1 MPALY
6 LSSDRRERTRY
17 AGSKH
22 KVSGEVRVHDLNKV
36 LMTSALV
43 LAGTSTAGAADLPAK
58 VATPIEFV
66 RVCNAYGNG
75 FFYIPGTDTCIR
87 LSGRARFEVG
97 YQTSYS
103 RTGNGTATPGDLT
116 GYRGLARINVDA
128 RTQTS
133 YGTLRAFLR
142 LEAASRTGIPT
153 IRSGTTE
160 RIGNAFGATGQDQ
173 AGRVQ
178 QFVNTD
184 KAFIQFAGF
193 TAGRATSFYDFY
205 AHDFEIIASSMSSD
219 VNSTN
224 LAAYTTKLGGSGF
237 SATLSM
243 EDPSFRRTPLFTA
256 ANAPGTTLA
265 ASPLFIGFSANGTP
279 TGVGF
284 VDIVQ
289 RNRMPDF
296 VGVLRYDTT
305 WGSAQLSAAVHELN
319 YANPIAGA
327 FAGTNLGSAVTA
339 ANSVA
344 GPGLATAYGWAVQ
357 GGLKLNMPFIAP
369 GDTLYLQASYGE
381 GAGMY
386 TGFSAYTGSYIG
398 NTSSIQGSAF
408 NQYFNDA
415 VLNPFT
421 NRLEL
426 STTFT
431 AVASFLHY
439 WTPELRSA
447 VFGSYGELNF
457 ASGARARQGA
467 YYGITGAGPGTPGTR
482 FFDVSQVLRD
492 NYRFVVGGSLIWSP
506 VRDLDIGFE
515 GIYTQYGVTSG
526 RVLDLSKFPAQNA
539 TFVNNLANTIRTKT
553 SEDTVQ
559 VRARVQRDF

>member
-1 MPALY
+1 M
-6 LSSDRRERTRY
+6 
-17 AGSKH
+17 K
-22 KVSGEVRVHDLNKV
+22 DLNRT
-36 LMTSALV
+36 LMASAAGLV
-43 LAGTSTAGAADLPAK
+43 ACSSAGAADLPAK
-58 VATPIEFV
+58 ASAPIEFV
-66 RVCNAYGNG
+66 RVCNAYGSG

-87 LSGRARFEVG
+87 LSGRARFETG

-103 RTGNGTATPGDLT
+103 RSSSGSSTPGDLV

-153 IRSGTTE
+153 MRSGTTE
-160 RIGNAFGATGQDQ
+160 RIGNAFPATGQDQ
-173 AGRVQ
+173 AGRAQ
-178 QFVNTD
+178 QFFNTD

-193 TAGRATSFYDFY
+193 TAGRASSFYDFY

-219 VNSTN
+219 VNATN
-224 LAAYTTKLGGSGF
+224 LAAYTTKLGGTGF

-243 EDPSFRRTPLFTA
+243 EDPTFRRSPLFTA
-256 ANAPGTTLA
+256 ANAPGTSLA
-265 ASPLFIGFSANGTP
+265 ASPLFIGFAGNGTP

-284 VDIVQ
+284 IDVVQ

-296 VGVLRYDTT
+296 VGGLRYDSS

-319 YANPIAGA
+319 YGNPIAGA
-327 FAGTNLGSAVTA
+327 FAGSNLGTAVTA

-357 GGLKLNMPFIAP
+357 GGVKVNAPFIAP
-369 GDTLYLQASYGE
+369 GDALYLQAAYGN

-386 TGFSAYTGSYIG
+386 TGFSSYTGSYIG
-398 NTSSIQGSAF
+398 NTSSIQGSGF
-408 NQYFNDA
+408 NQSFNDA
-415 VLNPFT
+415 VLNPFS

-447 VFGSYGELNF
+447 LFTSYGEINF
-457 ASGARARQGA
+457 ADGARARQGA
-467 YYGITGAGPGTPGTR
+467 AYGITAAGPGVPGTR
-482 FFDVSQVLRD
+482 FFEVSQVLRD
-492 NYRFVVGGSLIWSP
+492 TYRFVVGGSLIWSP
-506 VRDLDIGFE
+506 VRNLDIGVE
-515 GIYTQYGVTSG
+515 TIYTQYGVTAG
-526 RVLDLSKFPAQNA
+526 RVLDLSRFPAQNA
-539 TFVNNLANTIRTKT
+539 AFVNNPVNAIRTKT

>member
-1 MPALY
+1 M
-6 LSSDRRERTRY
+6 
-17 AGSKH
+17 
-22 KVSGEVRVHDLNKV
+22 
-36 LMTSALV
+36 SA
-43 LAGTSTAGAADLPAK
+43 
-58 VATPIEFV
+58 PIEFV

-75 FFYIPGTDTCIR
+75 FFYVPGTDTCIR
-87 LSGRARFEVG
+87 LSGRARFETG
-97 YQTSYS
+97 YQTAYS
-103 RTGNGTATPGDLT
+103 RTGSGTSSPGDLA

-133 YGTLRAFLR
+133 YGALRAFLR
-142 LEAASRTGIPT
+142 LEAANRTGSPT
-153 IRSGTTE
+153 IRSSTVE
-160 RIGNAFGATGQDQ
+160 RIGFAYNATGQDQ

-178 QFVNTD
+178 QFMNTD

-193 TAGRATSFYDFY
+193 TAGRASSFYDFY
-205 AHDFEIIASSMSSD
+205 AHDFEFIAATMSSD
-219 VNSTN
+219 VSSTN

-237 SATLSM
+237 SATVSM
-243 EDPSFRRTPLFTA
+243 EDPTFRRTPLFTA
-256 ANAPGTTLA
+256 ANAPGTTIA
-265 ASPLFIGFSANGTP
+265 ASPLFIGFATDGTP

-284 VDIVQ
+284 IDVVQ

-296 VGVLRYDTT
+296 VGVLRYDAG

-319 YANPIAGA
+319 YGNPVAGA
-327 FAGTNLGSAVTA
+327 FAGTSLGAAVTA

-357 GGLKLNMPFIAP
+357 GGVKVNTPFIAP
-369 GDTLYLQASYGE
+369 GDVLYLQASYGE

-386 TGFSAYTGSYIG
+386 TGFSSYTGSYAG
-398 NTSSIQGSAF
+398 NTSAIQGSAF

-415 VLNPFT
+415 VLNPFS

-431 AVASFLHY
+431 AVASYLHY
-439 WTPELRSA
+439 WTPEVRSA

-457 ASGARARQGA
+457 AVGSRMRQGA
-467 YYGITGAGPGTPGTR
+467 YYGVTGAGPGVPGTR
-482 FFDVSQVLRD
+482 FFEVSQVLRD
-492 NYRFVVGGSLIWSP
+492 NYRFVVGGSLVWSP
-506 VRDLDIGFE
+506 LRDLDIGVE
-515 GIYTQYGVTSG
+515 TMYTQYGVSSG
-526 RVLDLSKFPAQNA
+526 RVLDLSRFPAQSA
-539 TFVNNLANTIRTKT
+539 AFVNNPANAIQTKT

>member
-1 MPALY
+1 MASAAGFIAC
-6 LSSDRRERTRY
+6 SSAE
-17 AGSKH
+17 
-22 KVSGEVRVHDLNKV
+22 
-36 LMTSALV
+36 
-43 LAGTSTAGAADLPAK
+43 AADLPAK
-58 VATPIEFV
+58 VSAPIEFV

-87 LSGRARFEVG
+87 LSGRARFETG

-103 RTGNGTATPGDLT
+103 RTASGTSTPGDLA

-128 RTQTS
+128 RSQTS

-142 LEAASRTGIPT
+142 LEAASRTGTPT
-153 IRSGTTE
+153 IRSGTVE
-160 RIGNAFGATGQDQ
+160 RIGFAFGATGQDQ

-178 QFVNTD
+178 QFMNTD
-184 KAFIQFAGF
+184 KAFIQFAGL
-193 TAGRATSFYDFY
+193 TAGRASSFYDFY
-205 AHDFEIIASSMSSD
+205 AHDFEFIAATMGSD
-219 VNSTN
+219 VSSTN

-237 SATLSM
+237 SATVSM
-243 EDPSFRRTPLFTA
+243 EDPTFRRTPLFTA

-265 ASPLFIGFSANGTP
+265 GSPLFIGFATNGTP

-284 VDIVQ
+284 VDVVQ

-296 VGVLRYDTT
+296 VGALRYDST

-319 YANPIAGA
+319 YGNPIAGA
-327 FAGTNLGSAVTA
+327 FAGTNLGRAVTA

-357 GGLKLNMPFIAP
+357 GGVKINMPFIAP
-369 GDTLYLQASYGE
+369 GDMLYLQAAYGE

-386 TGFSAYTGSYIG
+386 TGFSSYTGSYAG
-398 NTSSIQGSAF
+398 NTTSIQGSAF

-415 VLNPFT
+415 VVNPFS

-431 AVASFLHY
+431 AVASLLHY
-439 WTPELRSA
+439 WTPEVRSA

-457 ASGARARQGA
+457 ASGSRARQGA
-467 YYGITGAGPGTPGTR
+467 YYGITAAGPGVPGTR

-506 VRDLDIGFE
+506 IRDLDIGIE
-515 GIYTQYGVTSG
+515 TMYTQYGVTSG
-526 RVLDLSKFPAQNA
+526 RVLDLSRFPSQNA
-539 TFVNNLANTIRTKT
+539 AFVNNPVNAIRTKT
-553 SEDTVQ
+553 SEDTVH